1 MLTISNQPILRE
13 EQLDQYRSYRHLIE
27 NKPPDRFRKIVLGL
41 TLAFVLFTFLPW
53 TQNIRSRGQITALR
67 PDQRPQT
74 LQSVIGGRIEHWYVA
89 EGDTVRKGDTLLHIS
104 EIKED
109 YFDTLLLDNTRRQ
122 IQAGASTV
130 GSYESKINALRA
142 QLKALDATRINK
154 IKQASIQ
161 LAQTRL
167 KVNSDSSEL
176 QAAMMQENITQQQYK
191 RSRELYEG
199 GLQPLTEFEA
209 RRQRAQEAEARR
221 ITVENRVLASRNAI
235 LDAEMEL
242 TTLEN
247 EFQEKI
253 AKVSSEL
260 FETETALF
268 KSRASLDKLGN
279 QYANYAVR
287 SGLYWL
293 LAPQDGVITQA
304 RKTGLGELVS
314 AGEEIVS
321 IAPIHPSLAVEMYV
335 RPMDYPLLN
344 KGQKVRM
351 QFDGWPAIVFSGW
364 PNNSYGTY
372 GGTIFAIDNFSSE
385 NGMFRVLIAPDRSDH
400 PWPKALRV
408 GGGVNAMIL
417 LSDVM
422 VGYEIWRNI
431 NGFPPDF
438 YAASTKAPSKKAEN
452 KTEHEADEK

>member
-13 EQLDQYRSYRHLIE
+13 EQLDQYRSYRRLTD

-41 TLAFVLFTFLPW
+41 TVAFVLFTFLPW

-130 GSYESKINALRA
+130 GSYEEKINALRA
-142 QLKALDATRINK
+142 QLKALDATRLNK
-154 IKQASIQ
+154 IKQARIQ

-176 QAAMMQENITQQQYK
+176 QAALTQENITQQQFK

-199 GLQPLTEFEA
+199 GLQPLTEYEA

-268 KSRASLDKLGN
+268 KSRASLDKLNN

-304 RKTGLGELVS
+304 RKTGLGELVN

-335 RPMDYPLLN
+335 RPVDIPLLH
-344 KGQKVRM
+344 KKQKVRFL
-351 QFDGWPAIVFSGW
+351 FDGWPAVVFSGW
-364 PNNSYGTY
+364 PGISFGTF
-372 GGTIFAIDNFSSE
+372 GGKVIAVDPFTSK
-385 NGMFRVLIAPDRSDH
+385 NGLYRVLVSPDPDDK
-400 PWPKALRV
+400 PWPPALRV
-408 GGGVNAMIL
+408 GSGASGIAL
-417 LSDVM
+417 LNDVPIW
-422 VGYEIWRNI
+422 YELWRQL
-431 NGFPPDF
+431 NGFPPD
-438 YAASTKAPSKKAEN
+438 YYEMKEAPAEKKPA
-452 KTEHEADEK
+452 